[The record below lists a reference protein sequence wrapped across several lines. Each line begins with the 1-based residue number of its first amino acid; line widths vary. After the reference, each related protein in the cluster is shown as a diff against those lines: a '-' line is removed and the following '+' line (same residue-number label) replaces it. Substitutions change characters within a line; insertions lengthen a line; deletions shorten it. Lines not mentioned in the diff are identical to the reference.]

1 MNKSVCVAAA
11 VAFAACIAV
20 TATAQVSLEV
30 DGASVASN
38 TELESISYESD
49 SKRLEIST
57 IFEDIRCVPNFP
69 DSTVANPSDSV
80 LVIDQVNPE
89 REPDAEKPIAV
100 ARDGGAISYLP
111 SSGVLAVTTS
121 GDKAEQLMCSR
132 IRTGFW
138 NSGFEDLFKVALEEP
153 ASPFP
158 VGGTLIVRFTI
169 ENISEFLIATDA
181 SVDFATSTV
190 PSEATGVSA
199 PLYSATVSDATF
211 EGDPVE
217 RWTVPSLWPGDSET
231 IEVSYSIDA
240 GAAAGTMI
248 KTEAVNVSAL
258 NRVGDRPLA
267 VGTAAPVVSEVTT
280 GSAEV
285 IVTKTQIGGPDP
297 VTAAGQE
304 LEYKIVVQNTGTIA
318 QTGGAVVD
326 TLPDGNEGQLTDLV
340 ESGSDDGVLSPTE
353 TWTLNGSYTVTQGDI
368 DAGDELI
375 NTASFVSE
383 QLAGAVD
390 GSAVTP
396 IQVTPDFTLT
406 KVQDD
411 APTPASTAGQV
422 IPYTITLTNV
432 GQVTLTGVAVSDT
445 LPDGS
450 PATLTVPTESLTPNL
465 QLDVGETWT
474 YTTTYTVTQA
484 DLNAGSPLV
493 NNVAAGTDQTPPKAS
508 SARTLVGE

>member
-1 MNKSVCVAAA
+1 
-11 VAFAACIAV
+11 
-20 TATAQVSLEV
+20 
-30 DGASVASN
+30 
-38 TELESISYESD
+38 
-49 SKRLEIST
+49 
-57 IFEDIRCVPNFP
+57 
-69 DSTVANPSDSV
+69 
-80 LVIDQVNPE
+80 
-89 REPDAEKPIAV
+89 
-100 ARDGGAISYLP
+100 
-111 SSGVLAVTTS
+111 
-121 GDKAEQLMCSR
+121 MCSR
-132 IRTGFW
+132 IRSGFW
-138 NSGFEDLFKVALEEP
+138 NSGFEDLFRITLEEP

-158 VGGTLIVRFTI
+158 VGGTLMVRFTI

-181 SVDFATSTV
+181 SVDFATSTE
-190 PSEATGVSA
+190 PPEATGVSP
-199 PLYSATVSDATF
+199 PLYSAPVIDETF
-211 EGDPVE
+211 EGDPVK

-240 GAAAGTMI
+240 GTAAGTMI
-248 KTEAVNVSAL
+248 RTEAVNVEAL
-258 NRVGDRPLA
+258 NRAGDRPLA

-285 IVTKTQIGGPDP
+285 IVTKTQVGGPDP

-326 TLPDGNEGQLTDLV
+326 TLPDGSEGQLTDPV

-353 TWTLNGSYTVTQGDI
+353 TWTLNGSYTVTQDDI
-368 DAGDELI
+368 DAGGDLI
-375 NTASFVSE
+375 NTASFASE

-396 IQVTPDFTLT
+396 IQVTPDFALA

-422 IPYTITLTNV
+422 LPYTITLTNV

-450 PATLTVPTESLTPNL
+450 PATLTGPTESLTPNQ
-465 QLDVGETWT
+465 QLDVGENWT

-484 DLNAGSPLV
+484 DLDAGDALI
-493 NNVAAGTDQTPPKAS
+493 NVAAALTDQVPLKSNTAITQVSP
-508 SARTLVGE
+508 